1 MNNKNKKSRGVTLI
15 ETLIYIGITA
25 FLVSSMMLL
34 TQAILNSNVRVK
46 TSIALEENLQFVMVK
61 ISQKIQEAS
70 NITVPA
76 SGAGNNLV
84 LEMSAGLENPTS
96 FSLSGGVILMAEGG
110 GEAVPIL
117 SNEIEITNLL
127 FTRLDS
133 SSAAVKIQIT
143 GQLRGA
149 SPSIQTIHT
158 LSSTIVVRR

>member
-84 LEMSAGLENPTS
+84 LEMSSGSEDPTS
-96 FSLSGGVILMAEGG
+96 FSLSGGVILMAEGSG
-110 GEAVPIL
+110 GAVPIL
-117 SNEIEITNLL
+117 SDEIEITNLL

-133 SSAAVKIQIT
+133 SPAAVQIQIT